1 MEELIRF
8 LNISDFMPA
17 LRYFFGFLLIV
28 QLTGCNGLQKIQNE
42 IDSISSDFVPDKR
55 TGICSIRV
63 KKGIEKS
70 LILTGETTSR
80 GAKDAIINALYNYD
94 KKLID
99 SILILPDTSVTKR
112 YLGLATLSVINL
124 RKEPDH
130 SSELVSQA
138 ILGTPVLILKDEG
151 SWLMIQTPDNYISW
165 TERSSM
171 RRATRQEIDEWKLSD
186 RMIFF
191 PPSGWIYSNPSETGV
206 TGDLVAGCILSRTG
220 ESDDHFKIILPDG
233 REGFVH
239 KQSLMTLK
247 EFMEGYIVTGEH
259 IVNNAASLLGVPY
272 LWGGSSTKGM
282 DCSGFVQVVFFMNRL
297 ILGRDASLQ
306 ALQGDSVD
314 ISKGF
319 GSLNKGDLLFF
330 GSDNRISHVAIYKGD
345 GEYIHASGR
354 VMINSLDSTR
364 SNFSSYR
371 RNSLVKA
378 KRILVSKDLSIVP
391 ISKHPWY

>member
-1 MEELIRF
+1 MQEELIRF
-8 LNISDFMPA
+8 SNISDFMPA
-17 LRYFFGFLLIV
+17 LRHFFGLLLIV
-28 QLTGCNGLQKIQNE
+28 HLTGCNGLQKIQNE
-42 IDSISSDFVPDKR
+42 IDAISSDFVPDKR

-63 KKGIEKS
+63 EKGMEKS
-70 LILTGETTSR
+70 LTLTGETTSR
-80 GAKDAIINALYNYD
+80 GAKEAIINALYNND

-99 SILILPDTSVTKR
+99 NILILPDTSSNKR

-130 SSELVSQA
+130 TSELVSQA
-138 ILGTPVLILKDEG
+138 VLGTPVLILKDKG

-165 TERSSM
+165 TEMSSI
-171 RRATRQEIDEWKLSD
+171 RRATRQEIEEWKHSD
-186 RMIFF
+186 RMIFV

-206 TGDLVAGCILSRTG
+206 TGDLVAGCIISRTG
-220 ESDDHFKIILPDG
+220 ETDHHFKIILPDG

-247 EFMEGYIVTGEH
+247 AFMEDTVTGDQ
-259 IVNNAASLLGVPY
+259 IVSKAESLLGVPY

-345 GEYIHASGR
+345 GEYIHASGM
-354 VMINSLDSTR
+354 VLINSLDSTR
-364 SNFSSYR
+364 SNFNSYR

-378 KRILVSKDLSIVP
+378 MRILVSKDLSIVP
-391 ISKHPWY
+391 VSKHEWY